1 MKCLDST
8 FQLVHVPSR
17 NCWRND
23 LTVQVTR
30 NSSPVSAYMAIGP
43 WLSVLDS
50 FFVCMGLPFGFGL
63 WNSNCL
69 PAGNPTHSRVFRGAA
84 LFCNEA
90 LGPLRARA
98 LGGLFLCGVRNG

>member
-69 PAGNPTHSRVFRGAA
+69 PAGNPTHSRHFVVRGSDSGRVSFGLPGSLPGRL
-84 LFCNEA
+84 LFVN
-90 LGPLRARA
+90 
-98 LGGLFLCGVRNG
+98 GV